1 MTRKRAGVV
10 RREPD
15 VPEGTQPHCTMWL
28 IWYVNFIILFQ
39 SSFQIL
45 TPVRSF
51 NYFKPESSAVPAT
64 EIGDTGETE
73 DVAESGETAD
83 PDRMVRTNWRSRRR
97 RCRNLLKIYKKKVT

>member
-15 VPEGTQPHCTMWL
+15 VPEGTQPHCSMWL

-39 SSFQIL
+39 SSSQIL

-73 DVAESGETAD
+73 DVAEAVKPRTLTAWLEPTGVPDGEDAEICSNSTK
-83 PDRMVRTNWRSRRR
+83 RR
-97 RCRNLLKIYKKKVT
+97 